1 MVLESVLLRFT
12 SEEKLMNS
20 KERANKKY
28 HGKLKSVIFKFNPDN
43 EQEMKVFQ
51 RLSEQKN
58 KKQYISNLITED
70 MK

>member
-1 MVLESVLLRFT
+1 
-12 SEEKLMNS
+12 MNS